1 MKNLKDVILEKLK
14 VTKHTADT
22 LSFTFSEL
30 CDSIDRFVNK
40 NAPSET
46 ARKFAGERVVN
57 IFALDY
63 FKDNPLII
71 TDEDP
76 IDSLIKPLKGCK
88 IGTISFNVRT
98 PDHIDCF
105 TTGRSI
111 TLKNKF
117 IVDTSFDITEKTF
130 SKIFDTDQ
138 LETLYEILNEGF

>member
-1 MKNLKDVILEKLK
+1 MKSLSEMLLEKLK
-14 VTKHTADT
+14 VTKHTTDT
-22 LSFTFSEL
+22 LSFTFSQL
-30 CDSIDRFVNK
+30 YDSIERFVNK

-46 ARKFAGERVVN
+46 ARKFGLEPVVN
-57 IFALDY
+57 VFALDY

-88 IGTISFNVRT
+88 IGTMSLNLKT
-98 PDHIDCF
+98 PDHITCI

-111 TLKNKF
+111 TFKNSF

-130 SKIFDTDQ
+130 SKIFDIDQ

>member
-14 VTKHTADT
+14 VTKHTTDA

-30 CDSIDRFVNK
+30 CDSIERFVNK

-46 ARKFAGERVVN
+46 ARKFGGECVVN
-57 IFALDY
+57 VFALDY

-71 TDEDP
+71 TDENP
-76 IDSLIKPLKGCK
+76 IDSLIKPLNGCK
-88 IGTISFNVRT
+88 IGTILFNVRT
-98 PDHIDCF
+98 PDHIVCF

>member
-1 MKNLKDVILEKLK
+1 MKSLSEILLEKLK
-14 VTKHTADT
+14 VTKHTIDT

-30 CDSIDRFVNK
+30 CNSIERFVDK

-117 IVDTSFDITEKTF
+117 IVDTSFDITEENF
-130 SKIFDTDQ
+130 SQIFDIDQ
-138 LETLYEILNEGF
+138 LEKLYEILNEDI